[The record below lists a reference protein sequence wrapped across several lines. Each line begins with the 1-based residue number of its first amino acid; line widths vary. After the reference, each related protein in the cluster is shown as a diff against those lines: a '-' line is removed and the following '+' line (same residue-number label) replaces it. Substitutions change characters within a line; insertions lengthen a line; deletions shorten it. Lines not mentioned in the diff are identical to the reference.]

1 MSQEALSYK
10 IKCLKL
16 RRINELNDKLR
27 DELGRERI
35 TASNACLALVN
46 YVSTHAD
53 YTLPEIWGYPP
64 PGSNHFARKR
74 TTNRGRSSQDNGNST
89 SDACCAIM

>member
-1 MSQEALSYK
+1 MSQELLSYK
-10 IKCLKL
+10 IKGLKL

-35 TASNACLALVN
+35 TASNACLAISN
-46 YVSTHAD
+46 YVSTHRD

-64 PGSNHFARKR
+64 PGSNHFADATNKKR
-74 TTNRGRSSQDNGNST
+74 RSLQETGQST
-89 SDACCAIM
+89 SSACCTIM